1 MGERRS
7 LGECSVITI
16 RFIICNLLRKCFIK
30 NVIINY
36 IFYLIYKTFP
46 YSASSNIWEGGNAV
60 DELTVEAFEIEDK
73 EDLIDEI
80 MNRYGQEVLQLVYS
94 YVNNKEVAEDLTQ
107 DIFVKCY
114 NSLHTYKGNSNL
126 KTWLWRIAINHCKD
140 YLKSWYNKKVIVTE
154 DDFTYMGSQKESVEQ
169 TVIQNAEDRELAYA
183 VMNLPIKYREVIYL
197 FYYEELSIKEVAIVI
212 EVKENTIKTRLKK
225 AKELLKKGLEE

>member
-1 MGERRS
+1 
-7 LGECSVITI
+7 
-16 RFIICNLLRKCFIK
+16 
-30 NVIINY
+30 
-36 IFYLIYKTFP
+36 
-46 YSASSNIWEGGNAV
+46 V

-80 MNRYGQEVLQLVYS
+80 MNKYGQEVLQLVYS

-114 NSLHTYKGNSNL
+114 KSLHTYKGTSNL

-169 TVIQNAEDRELAYA
+169 TVIQNAEDRELASA
-183 VMNLPIKYREVIYL
+183 VMSLPIKYREVIYL
-197 FYYEELSIKEVAIVI
+197 FYYEELSIKEIATVI

>member
-1 MGERRS
+1 
-7 LGECSVITI
+7 
-16 RFIICNLLRKCFIK
+16 
-30 NVIINY
+30 
-36 IFYLIYKTFP
+36 
-46 YSASSNIWEGGNAV
+46 V

-80 MNRYGQEVLQLVYS
+80 MNKYGQEVLQLMYS

-114 NSLHTYKGNSNL
+114 KSLHTYKGNSNL

-154 DDFTYMGSQKESVEQ
+154 DDFTYMESQKESVEQ
-169 TVIQNAEDRELAYA
+169 IVIQSAEDSRLASA

-197 FYYEELSIKEVAIVI
+197 FYYEELSIKEIAIVI
-212 EVKENTIKTRLKK
+212 DVKENTIKTRMKK

>member
-1 MGERRS
+1 M
-7 LGECSVITI
+7 
-16 RFIICNLLRKCFIK
+16 
-30 NVIINY
+30 
-36 IFYLIYKTFP
+36 
-46 YSASSNIWEGGNAV
+46 
-60 DELTVEAFEIEDK
+60 DELTVAAFEIEDK

-80 MNRYGQEVLQLVYS
+80 MNKYGQEVLQLVYS

-114 NSLHTYKGNSNL
+114 KSLHTYKGNSNL

-140 YLKSWYNKKVIVTE
+140 YIKSWYNKKVFVTE
-154 DDFTYMGSQKESVEQ
+154 DDFMYMESQKESVEQ
-169 TVIQNAEDRELAYA
+169 TVIQNAEDSRLASA

-197 FYYEELSIKEVAIVI
+197 FYYEELSIKEIATVI

-225 AKELLKKGLEE
+225 AKELLKEGLEE

>member
-1 MGERRS
+1 M
-7 LGECSVITI
+7 
-16 RFIICNLLRKCFIK
+16 
-30 NVIINY
+30 
-36 IFYLIYKTFP
+36 
-46 YSASSNIWEGGNAV
+46 
-60 DELTVEAFEIEDK
+60 DELMIEAFEIEDK

-80 MNRYGQEVLQLVYS
+80 MNKYGQEVLQLVYS
-94 YVNNKEVAEDLTQ
+94 YVNNKEVAEDVTQ

-114 NSLHTYKGNSNL
+114 KSLHTYKGNSNL

-154 DDFTYMGSQKESVEQ
+154 DDFTYMESQKESVEQ
-169 TVIQNAEDRELAYA
+169 MVIQNAEDSRLASA
-183 VMNLPIKYREVIYL
+183 VMSLSIKYREVIYL
-197 FYYEELSIKEVAIVI
+197 FYYEELSIKEITTVI

>member
-1 MGERRS
+1 M
-7 LGECSVITI
+7 
-16 RFIICNLLRKCFIK
+16 
-30 NVIINY
+30 
-36 IFYLIYKTFP
+36 YKTFP
-46 YSASSNIWEGGNAV
+46 YSASSNIWEGGNDV
-60 DELTVEAFEIEDK
+60 DELTIEAFEIEDK

-80 MNRYGQEVLQLVYS
+80 MNKYGQEVLQLVYS

-114 NSLHTYKGNSNL
+114 KSLHTYKGNSNV

-140 YLKSWYNKKVIVTE
+140 YIKSWYNKKVIVTE
-154 DDFTYMGSQKESVEQ
+154 DDFTYMESQKESVEQ
-169 TVIQNAEDRELAYA
+169 TVIQNAEDRELASA
-183 VMNLPIKYREVIYL
+183 IMSLPIKYREVIYL
-197 FYYEELSIKEVAIVI
+197 FYYEELPIKEIAIVI

>member
-1 MGERRS
+1 M
-7 LGECSVITI
+7 
-16 RFIICNLLRKCFIK
+16 
-30 NVIINY
+30 
-36 IFYLIYKTFP
+36 
-46 YSASSNIWEGGNAV
+46 
-60 DELTVEAFEIEDK
+60 DELTIEAFEIEDK

-80 MNRYGQEVLQLVYS
+80 MNKYGQEVLQIVYS
-94 YVNNKEVAEDLTQ
+94 YVNNKEIAEDLTQ

-114 NSLHTYKGNSNL
+114 KSLHTYKGNSNL

-154 DDFTYMGSQKESVEQ
+154 DDFTYMEIQKESVEQ
-169 TVIQNAEDRELAYA
+169 TVIQNAEDRELASA
-183 VMNLPIKYREVIYL
+183 VMSLPIKYREVIYL
-197 FYYEELSIKEVAIVI
+197 FYYEELSIKEVATVI

>member
-1 MGERRS
+1 M
-7 LGECSVITI
+7 
-16 RFIICNLLRKCFIK
+16 
-30 NVIINY
+30 
-36 IFYLIYKTFP
+36 
-46 YSASSNIWEGGNAV
+46 
-60 DELTVEAFEIEDK
+60 DELMIEVFEIEDK

-80 MNRYGQEVLQLVYS
+80 MNKYGQEVLQLVYS

-114 NSLHTYKGNSNL
+114 KSLHTYKGNSNL

-154 DDFTYMGSQKESVEQ
+154 DDFTYMESQKESVEQ
-169 TVIQNAEDRELAYA
+169 IVIQNAEDSRLASA
-183 VMNLPIKYREVIYL
+183 VMSLPIKYREVIYL
-197 FYYEELSIKEVAIVI
+197 FYYEELSIKEIATVI